1 MRVNGY
7 IVEPGADLTN
17 ALLQD
22 QDLSGAKPR
31 FALLMDANLEG
42 ANLEGANLEGAN
54 LEGASLANAD
64 LRDAN
69 LEGTLLYGAN
79 LRGADLRGAD
89 LGGRTDL
96 KGAEADEYT
105 IWPEGFDPVVAGVI
119 FE

>member
-42 ANLEGANLEGAN
+42 ANL
-54 LEGASLANAD
+54 
-64 LRDAN
+64 RDAN

-79 LRGADLRGAD
+79 LRGAD

>member
-31 FALLMDANLEG
+31 FALLM
-42 ANLEGANLEGAN
+42 
-54 LEGASLANAD
+54 
-64 LRDAN
+64 DAN

>member
-42 ANLEGANLEGAN
+42 ANL
-54 LEGASLANAD
+54 
-64 LRDAN
+64 RDAN

-105 IWPEGFDPVVAGVI
+105 IWLEGFDPVVAGVI

>member
-42 ANLEGANLEGAN
+42 AN
-54 LEGASLANAD
+54 

-105 IWPEGFDPVVAGVI
+105 IWPEGFDPVVAGAI

>member
-42 ANLEGANLEGAN
+42 AN
-54 LEGASLANAD
+54 